1 MKNYNYLFGEKQR
14 PQDISPINIFS
25 FGNLKNELLAFLGW
39 PYYILERLTIS
50 YAMFKFFGILF
61 PLLTEILNTFAIHI
75 QVSKQASVALLLF
88 VGFFGVFSTSINKI
102 LLEAQINENNKK
114 LSTTPN
120 AHDTSHDNK
129 NTTPTAPQNT

>member
-1 MKNYNYLFGEKQR
+1 
-14 PQDISPINIFS
+14 
-25 FGNLKNELLAFLGW
+25 
-39 PYYILERLTIS
+39 
-50 YAMFKFFGILF
+50 MFKFFGILF
-61 PLLTEILNTFAIHI
+61 PLLKEILNTFAIHI

-88 VGFFGVFSTSINKI
+88 VGFFVVFSTSINNI

-120 AHDTSHDNK
+120 AHDTSQDNK